1 MLFMLIMS
9 VIRVIRVIHVIH
21 VIRGIHVIH
30 AIHVVPFNILEPFG
44 SHFCPRL
51 DPRVSEERW
60 RALLSYQG
68 HI

>member
-30 AIHVVPFNILEPFG
+30 VISFYILEPFG